1 MTYLTNQRTV
11 VPEAG
16 TEFNGKKI
24 KLDTSS
30 GAPTQIRMLVGNRND
45 PKERLE
51 LLRKYYPD
59 AISLNENDALK
70 EIAKK
75 RGFGEDNF
83 IYTVTDDDGN
93 EVQTLYNNQTLDI
106 QDVSSYGRTIAEN
119 IGGSLGAIVATVGG
133 QLGPQAATPEE
144 IFTVP
149 IAIGLGSEM
158 AGQAYDNAM
167 NILVNLSGKELVSR
181 GKLSKQIVDAFSNI
195 GIEASGIRSVDAL
208 TKALKDVGL
217 TKFVQPL
224 VGIGKQSKEKAK
236 TLAKQAASLG
246 LKIPTL
252 GLLTQNPTVQFLE
265 KVMIQS
271 PVGVKQFVNKIEE
284 FNTGVGNAVKTISGK
299 YGKGVT
305 EKEQIGK
312 IIFKGT
318 EDYKQRY
325 TEIANKLYGEVD
337 QLFPNKVNIKNV
349 KELATELQ
357 TKLDEGNIPAA
368 IKPTLTETLRLIKAA
383 ETNQGLKIGVLHSN
397 RSDILKLA
405 REYKASGTK
414 DTLAVNTLR
423 DLASAISKDMDAGI
437 EAFGGKEAVKKYKEA
452 SRFVANKKEDF
463 VNYLDDILA
472 KEKDADKIFNFAFG
486 SVKDGGTKINTI
498 LKNLTE
504 DERGDVASSMILRLG
519 LKNPSGEVLDESF
532 NPRTFITNWSKIS
545 PTAKDAIFGKGGNRK
560 NLDDLSN
567 VLKSY
572 LKGERYTNFSNT
584 GNSVMTAVLM
594 TPVLTGSMMTFGA
607 KGVASGALMTAP
619 YLASKL
625 FTSESF
631 MKSIIEGAPKVYT
644 KPSSL
649 GTWAGRLLD
658 DARKESERKNDT
670 TILDAV
676 EFYLHDLL
684 SSEPVEPEDVSEVDT
699 SVPSAMAQADVPKET
714 PQQPV
719 GNVQVT
725 QPNINITP
733 PTTQAP
739 PPQMMA
745 SLPDQKSVGGGGITS
760 VGKKEQFGGL
770 FPTDDLGKLIAS
782 RKA

>member
-1 MTYLTNQRTV
+1 MTYLTNQRTI

-16 TEFNGKKI
+16 TEVNGKKI

-59 AISLNENDALK
+59 AVSFNENDALK
-70 EIAKK
+70 DIAKK

-83 IYTVTDDDGN
+83 IYTVIDNDGN

-158 AGQAYDNAM
+158 GGQAYDRAM
-167 NILVNLSGKELVSR
+167 DILVNLSGKELVSR
-181 GKLSKQIVDAFSNI
+181 GKLSKQIIDAFANI
-195 GIEASGIRSVDAL
+195 GIEASGIRSIDAL

-318 EDYKQRY
+318 ENYKQRY
-325 TEIANKLYGEVD
+325 TDIVNKLYGEVD
-337 QLFPNKVNIKNV
+337 QLFPNKVNLKNV
-349 KELATELQ
+349 KEFSTQLQ
-357 TKLDEGNIPAA
+357 TKLDEGELPDALNKSLSEA
-368 IKPTLTETLRLIKAA
+368 LRLIKAA
-383 ETNQGLKIGVLHSN
+383 EKNEGLKIGVLHSN

-405 REYKASGTK
+405 REFKASGTK
-414 DTLAVNTLR
+414 DALAVNTLR
-423 DLASAISKDMDAGI
+423 DLAAAITKDMDAGI
-437 EAFGGKEAVKKYKEA
+437 EAFGGKKAVKKYKEA
-452 SRFVANKKEDF
+452 AKFVANKKEDF

-486 SVKDGGTKINTI
+486 SVKDGGTKINSI
-498 LKNLTE
+498 LKNFTE
-504 DERGDVASSMILRLG
+504 EEKGNIASSMILRLG
-519 LKNPSGEVLDESF
+519 LKNPSGEILDESF

-545 PTAKDAIFGKGGNRK
+545 PTAKDAIFGTGGNRK
-560 NLDDLSN
+560 NLDDLSDI
-567 VLKSY
+567 LKSY

-594 TPVLTGSMMTFGA
+594 TPVLTGSMFAFGA
-607 KGVASGALMTAP
+607 SGVASGALMTAP

-631 MKSIIEGAPKVYT
+631 MNAIIKGAPKVYT
-644 KPSSL
+644 KPSTL

-658 DARKESERKNDT
+658 DARKEAERKNDS
-670 TILDAV
+670 TIVDAV

-684 SSEPVEPEDVSEVDT
+684 SSEPVEAEDVSEVNT
-699 SVPSAMAQADVPKET
+699 NIPVAMAQADVPKVT
-714 PQQPV
+714 PQQQV
-719 GNVQVT
+719 GDIQPT
-725 QPNINITP
+725 RPNINITP
-733 PTTQAP
+733 PTTQES
-739 PPQMMA
+739 PQMVA
-745 SLPDQKSVGGGGITS
+745 SLPPSPPSGGGIAS
-760 VGKKEQFGGL
+760 VNRNQFGGL
-770 FPTDDLGKLIAS
+770 FPQDELGKLIAS

>member
-1 MTYLTNQRTV
+1 MTYLTNQRTI

-16 TEFNGKKI
+16 TEVNGKKI

-59 AISLNENDALK
+59 AVSFNENDALK
-70 EIAKK
+70 DIAKK

-83 IYTVTDDDGN
+83 IYTVIDNDGN

-158 AGQAYDNAM
+158 GGQAYDRAM
-167 NILVNLSGKELVSR
+167 DILVNLSGKELVSR
-181 GKLSKQIVDAFSNI
+181 GKLSKQIIDAFANI
-195 GIEASGIRSVDAL
+195 GIEASGIRSIDAL

-318 EDYKQRY
+318 ENYKQRY
-325 TEIANKLYGEVD
+325 TDIVNKLYGEVD
-337 QLFPNKVNIKNV
+337 QLFPNKVNLKNV
-349 KELATELQ
+349 KEFSTQLQ
-357 TKLDEGNIPAA
+357 TKLDEGELPDALNKSLSEA
-368 IKPTLTETLRLIKAA
+368 LRLIKAA
-383 ETNQGLKIGVLHSN
+383 EKNEGLKIGVLHSN

-405 REYKASGTK
+405 REFKASGTK
-414 DTLAVNTLR
+414 DALAVNTLR
-423 DLASAISKDMDAGI
+423 DLAAAITKDMDAGI
-437 EAFGGKEAVKKYKEA
+437 EAFGGKKAVKKYKEA
-452 SRFVANKKEDF
+452 AKFVANKIEDF

-486 SVKDGGTKINTI
+486 SVKDGGTKINSI
-498 LKNLTE
+498 LKNFTE
-504 DERGDVASSMILRLG
+504 EEKGNIASSMILRLG
-519 LKNPSGEVLDESF
+519 LKNPSGEILDESF

-545 PTAKDAIFGKGGNRK
+545 PTAKDAIFGTGGNRK
-560 NLDDLSN
+560 NLDDLSDI
-567 VLKSY
+567 LKSY
-572 LKGERYTNFSNT
+572 LKGERYTNFCNT

-594 TPVLTGSMMTFGA
+594 TPVLTGSMFAFGA
-607 KGVASGALMTAP
+607 SGVASGALMTAP

-631 MKSIIEGAPKVYT
+631 MNAIIKGAPKVYT
-644 KPSSL
+644 KPSTL

-658 DARKESERKNDT
+658 DARKEAERKNDS
-670 TILDAV
+670 TIVDAV

-684 SSEPVEPEDVSEVDT
+684 SSEPVEAEDVSEVNT
-699 SVPSAMAQADVPKET
+699 NIPVAMAQADVPKVT
-714 PQQPV
+714 PQQQV
-719 GNVQVT
+719 GDIQPT
-725 QPNINITP
+725 RPNINITP
-733 PTTQAP
+733 PTTQES
-739 PPQMMA
+739 PQMVA
-745 SLPDQKSVGGGGITS
+745 SLPPSPPSGGGIAS
-760 VGKKEQFGGL
+760 VDRNQFGGL
-770 FPTDDLGKLIAS
+770 FPQDELGKLIAS

>member
-1 MTYLTNQRTV
+1 MTYLTNQRTI

-59 AISLNENDALK
+59 AMSFNENDALK

-83 IYTVTDDDGN
+83 IYTVIDDDGN

-181 GKLSKQIVDAFSNI
+181 GKLSKQIVDAFANV

-271 PVGVKQFVNKIEE
+271 PVGVKQFINKIEE

-337 QLFPNKVNIKNV
+337 QLFPNKVNLKNV

-405 REYKASGTK
+405 REYKASGSK

-452 SRFVANKKEDF
+452 ARFVANKKEDF

-504 DERGDVASSMILRLG
+504 DERGDIASSMILRLG

-545 PTAKDAIFGKGGNRK
+545 PTAKNAIFGTGGNRK

-567 VLKSY
+567 ILKSY

-584 GNSVMTAVLM
+584 GNSVMTVGLM
-594 TPVLTGSMMTFGA
+594 LPVLGGLTFGA
-607 KGVASGALMTAP
+607 KGAASGALITAP

-631 MKSIIEGAPKVYT
+631 MNAIVREAPKVYT
-644 KPSSL
+644 KPSTL

-658 DARKESERKNDT
+658 DARKEAERKNDT

-676 EFYLHDLL
+676 EYYLHDLL
-684 SSEPVEPEDVSEVDT
+684 SSEPVEPEDISEVDT

-714 PQQPV
+714 PQQQV
-719 GNVQVT
+719 GNVNVT
-725 QPNINITP
+725 NPNINITP
-733 PTTQAP
+733 PTSQP
-739 PPQMMA
+739 PRQMA
-745 SLPDQKSVGGGGITS
+745 SLPNSPSVGGGITS

-770 FPTDDLGKLIAS
+770 FPTDNIGKLIAD
-782 RKA
+782 RKVT

>member
-1 MTYLTNQRTV
+1 MTYLTNQRTI

-59 AISLNENDALK
+59 AMSFNENDALK

-83 IYTVTDDDGN
+83 IYTVIDDDGN

-181 GKLSKQIVDAFSNI
+181 GKLSKQIVDAFANV

-271 PVGVKQFVNKIEE
+271 PVGVKQFINKIEE

-337 QLFPNKVNIKNV
+337 QLFPNKVNLKNV

-405 REYKASGTK
+405 REYKASGSK

-452 SRFVANKKEDF
+452 ARFVANKKEDF

-504 DERGDVASSMILRLG
+504 DERGDIASSMILRLG

-545 PTAKDAIFGKGGNRK
+545 PTAKNAIFGTGGNRK

-567 VLKSY
+567 ILKSY

-584 GNSVMTAVLM
+584 GNSVMTVGLM
-594 TPVLTGSMMTFGA
+594 LPVLGGLTFGA
-607 KGVASGALMTAP
+607 KGAASGALITAP

-631 MKSIIEGAPKVYT
+631 MNAIVREAPKVYT
-644 KPSSL
+644 KPSTL

-658 DARKESERKNDT
+658 DARKEAERKNDT

-676 EFYLHDLL
+676 EYYLHDLL
-684 SSEPVEPEDVSEVDT
+684 SSEPVEPEDISEVDT
-699 SVPSAMAQADVPKET
+699 SVPSAMAQADIPKET
-714 PQQPV
+714 PQQKV

-733 PTTQAP
+733 PTSQP
-739 PPQMMA
+739 PRQTA
-745 SLPDQKSVGGGGITS
+745 SLLPNTPSVGGGITS

-770 FPTDDLGKLIAS
+770 FPTDNIGKLIAN
-782 RKA
+782 RKT

>member
-1 MTYLTNQRTV
+1 MTYLTNQRTI

-16 TEFNGKKI
+16 TEVNGKKI

-59 AISLNENDALK
+59 AVSFNENDALK
-70 EIAKK
+70 DIAKK

-83 IYTVTDDDGN
+83 IYTVIDNDGN

-158 AGQAYDNAM
+158 GGQAYDRAM
-167 NILVNLSGKELVSR
+167 DILVNLSGKELVSR
-181 GKLSKQIVDAFSNI
+181 GKLSKQIIDAFANI
-195 GIEASGIRSVDAL
+195 GIEASGIRSIDAL

-318 EDYKQRY
+318 ENYKQRY
-325 TEIANKLYGEVD
+325 TDIVNKLYGEVD
-337 QLFPNKVNIKNV
+337 QLFPNKVNLKNV
-349 KELATELQ
+349 KEFSTQLQ
-357 TKLDEGNIPAA
+357 TKLDEGELPDALNKSLSEA
-368 IKPTLTETLRLIKAA
+368 LRLIKAA
-383 ETNQGLKIGVLHSN
+383 EKNEGLKIGVLHSN

-405 REYKASGTK
+405 REFKASGTK
-414 DTLAVNTLR
+414 DALAVNTLR
-423 DLASAISKDMDAGI
+423 DLAAAITKDMDAGI
-437 EAFGGKEAVKKYKEA
+437 EAFGGKKAVKKYKEA
-452 SRFVANKKEDF
+452 AKFVANKKEDF

-486 SVKDGGTKINTI
+486 SVKDGGTKINSI
-498 LKNLTE
+498 LKNFTE
-504 DERGDVASSMILRLG
+504 EEKGNIASSMILRLG
-519 LKNPSGEVLDESF
+519 LKNPSGEILDESF

-545 PTAKDAIFGKGGNRK
+545 PTAKDAIFGTGGNRK
-560 NLDDLSN
+560 NLDDLSDI
-567 VLKSY
+567 LKSY

-594 TPVLTGSMMTFGA
+594 TPVLTGSMFAFGA
-607 KGVASGALMTAP
+607 SGVASGALMTAP

-631 MKSIIEGAPKVYT
+631 MNAIIKGAPKVYT
-644 KPSSL
+644 KPSTL

-658 DARKESERKNDT
+658 DARKEAERKNDS
-670 TILDAV
+670 TIVDAV

-684 SSEPVEPEDVSEVDT
+684 SSEPVEAEDVSEVNT
-699 SVPSAMAQADVPKET
+699 NIPVAMAQADVPKVT
-714 PQQPV
+714 PQQQV
-719 GNVQVT
+719 GDIQPT
-725 QPNINITP
+725 RPNINITP
-733 PTTQAP
+733 PTTQES
-739 PPQMMA
+739 PQMVA
-745 SLPDQKSVGGGGITS
+745 SLPPSPPSGGGIAS
-760 VGKKEQFGGL
+760 VDRNQFGGL
-770 FPTDDLGKLIAS
+770 FPQDELGKLIAS

>member
-1 MTYLTNQRTV
+1 MTYLTNQRTI

-16 TEFNGKKI
+16 TEVNGKKI

-59 AISLNENDALK
+59 AVSFNENDALK
-70 EIAKK
+70 DIAKK

-83 IYTVTDDDGN
+83 IYTVIDNDGN

-158 AGQAYDNAM
+158 GGQAYDRAM
-167 NILVNLSGKELVSR
+167 DILVNLSGKELVSR
-181 GKLSKQIVDAFSNI
+181 GKLSKQIIDAFANI
-195 GIEASGIRSVDAL
+195 GIEASGIRSIDAL

-318 EDYKQRY
+318 ENYKQRY
-325 TEIANKLYGEVD
+325 TDIVNKLYGEVD
-337 QLFPNKVNIKNV
+337 QLFPNKVNLKNV
-349 KELATELQ
+349 KEFSTQLQ
-357 TKLDEGNIPAA
+357 TKLDEGELPDALNKSLSEA
-368 IKPTLTETLRLIKAA
+368 LRLIKAA
-383 ETNQGLKIGVLHSN
+383 EKNEGLKIGVLHSN

-405 REYKASGTK
+405 REFKASGTK
-414 DTLAVNTLR
+414 DALAVNTLR
-423 DLASAISKDMDAGI
+423 DLAAAITKDMDAGI
-437 EAFGGKEAVKKYKEA
+437 EAFGGKKAVKKYKEA
-452 SRFVANKKEDF
+452 AKFVANKIEDF

-486 SVKDGGTKINTI
+486 SVKDGGTKINSI
-498 LKNLTE
+498 LKNFTE
-504 DERGDVASSMILRLG
+504 EEKGNIASSMILRLG
-519 LKNPSGEVLDESF
+519 LKNPSGEILDESF

-545 PTAKDAIFGKGGNRK
+545 PTAKDAIFGTGGNRK
-560 NLDDLSN
+560 NLDDLSDI
-567 VLKSY
+567 LKSY

-594 TPVLTGSMMTFGA
+594 TPVLTGSMFAFGA
-607 KGVASGALMTAP
+607 SGVASGALMTAP

-631 MKSIIEGAPKVYT
+631 MNAIIKGAPKVYT
-644 KPSSL
+644 KPSTL

-658 DARKESERKNDT
+658 DARKEAERKNDS
-670 TILDAV
+670 TIVDAV

-684 SSEPVEPEDVSEVDT
+684 SSEPVEAEDVSEVNT
-699 SVPSAMAQADVPKET
+699 NIPVAMAQADVPKVT
-714 PQQPV
+714 PQQQV
-719 GNVQVT
+719 GDIQPT
-725 QPNINITP
+725 RPNINITP
-733 PTTQAP
+733 PTTQES
-739 PPQMMA
+739 PQMVA
-745 SLPDQKSVGGGGITS
+745 SLPPSPPSGGGIAS
-760 VGKKEQFGGL
+760 VDRNQFGGL
-770 FPTDDLGKLIAS
+770 FPQDELGKLIAS